1 LTIIVATGMPAWPS
15 GSKGGF
21 KSLALTTAVRAVPIV
36 ADNDAMDEAG
46 ARTQC
51 WRTLGH
57 RVCCGGGLGDGR
69 RRNVTTTTRKK
80 FTRHNPSRT
89 AKTPRRHRI
98 GYPARPPDRV
108 RRRKAVRG
116 CALRHAAKPGDDA
129 HTFPGT
135 IERTVSWPL
144 NAAVAR
150 VPLVIQS
157 TITDRLPRLHP
168 TEAGREPRGSLTVPP
183 DVPARLMQPAASGG
197 FSGGWPRAG
206 CELVAD
212 CLQFSSRIA
221 TRKKHTMCRK
231 PAVMLPYIS
240 GQPLKT
246 LIQRSQ

>member
-1 LTIIVATGMPAWPS
+1 MF
-15 GSKGGF
+15 GGLCNELI
-21 KSLALTTAVRAVPIV
+21 SQGWTRP
-36 ADNDAMDEAG
+36 G

-51 WRTLGH
+51 WRTLGR
-57 RVCCGGGLGDGR
+57 RVCCGGGLGNGR

-89 AKTPRRHRI
+89 AGTPRRHRI

-144 NAAVAR
+144 NAAVR

-168 TEAGREPRGSLTVPP
+168 TEAGREPGGSLTVPP

-206 CELVAD
+206 CELPGVFFENRHKEETHHLREAG
-212 CLQFSSRIA
+212 SNAAIYIWP
-221 TRKKHTMCRK
+221 TR
-231 PAVMLPYIS
+231 
-240 GQPLKT
+240 
-246 LIQRSQ
+246 